1 MSVGIRADGGPELGI
16 GHLVRTSVLVDR
28 FLEEEYDVT
37 YLTKTPEPVANV
49 CPSAVDIYSLNT
61 QNPHEDTVAWIE
73 QKGAE
78 IVVSD
83 CYDVDTAAQE
93 AIAETAD
100 CFVVLQYD
108 NRHELC
114 CDILA
119 NGHLFGP
126 EVEYRWRGSE
136 PTWCVGLEYLL
147 LRDEFQELAEQ
158 PATWQHP
165 PETAL
170 ITMGGSD
177 VTNTTPAAMRAF
189 DGLDLEVDVIIG
201 PGFDNRTQIANV
213 ASNVACQFN
222 LVEAPPDLPARMAN
236 ADLAVSGFGTT
247 AYELLATK
255 TPFVG
260 IPVVDNQKRTA
271 RAFDEQTLVE
281 LATEENDL
289 KEKVQVLVKDS
300 KKRRALIE
308 RYDTIIDGNGVERI
322 FEEIRSHVVDAQK
335 KQ

>member
-1 MSVGIRADGGPELGI
+1 MRVGIRADGGPELGI
-16 GHLVRTSVLVDR
+16 GHLVRSSVLANR
-28 FLEEEYDVT
+28 FLEEGYDVT

-49 CPSAVDIYSLNT
+49 CPSAVDIYSLDT
-61 QNPHEDTVAWIE
+61 RHPHENTVAWIE
-73 QKGAE
+73 ETGTE

-93 AIAETAD
+93 AIAGATD

-108 NRHELC
+108 DRHELC
-114 CDILA
+114 CDILV

-158 PATWQHP
+158 PVNRRDP

-201 PGFDNRTQIANV
+201 PGYDNRTQITNV
-213 ASNVACQFN
+213 AAEVSCRFN
-222 LVEAPPDLPARMAN
+222 LVENPPDLPARMAG

-260 IPVVDNQKRTA
+260 IPVVENQKRTA
-271 RAFDEQTLVE
+271 RAFDSRELSEVVCTESDITDRIHSLVR
-281 LATEENDL
+281 NDD
-289 KEKVQVLVKDS
+289 V
-300 KKRRALIE
+300 RYALIE
-308 RYDTIIDGNGVERI
+308 RYDQLLDGAGADRVLEAI
-322 FEEIRSHVVDAQK
+322 LMTLS
-335 KQ
+335 